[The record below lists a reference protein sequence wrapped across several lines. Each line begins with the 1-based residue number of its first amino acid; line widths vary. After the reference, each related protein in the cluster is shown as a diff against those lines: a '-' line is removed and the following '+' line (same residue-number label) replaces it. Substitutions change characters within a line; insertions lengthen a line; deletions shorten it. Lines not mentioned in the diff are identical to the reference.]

1 MAEKQLL
8 DQYGNVIKLDKG
20 LMKEVIAT
28 PTLKGVR
35 AVKTNSV
42 ATGLNPVKCA
52 RLIKAANEGDI
63 FDYLTMAEEAEE
75 LSGHYYSVLSTRKLA
90 IRGVEPIVSAASE
103 DKKDIE
109 IAEEVKAI
117 VEGAEFTD
125 LVAGLIDAISKGF
138 SVCEVIYNT
147 APNKWTPTSYNWIDP
162 RNFTFDKESRTIPL
176 LLQDG
181 GDPSSLAYGKFVY
194 HTPKL
199 KSGITIRGGL
209 ARVVL
214 WPLMFAS
221 FSERDWMAFT
231 EVFGMPIRVGKYSGK
246 PTEEEINVLWQ
257 AVAGIASNS
266 AAVIP
271 ESMTID
277 FVTSSN
283 SANGDKI
290 FASAADHFNATISKI
305 VLGQTMTTEDGSSNA
320 QAQVHND
327 VRLDILEADCK
338 ALAST
343 IQRDLIA
350 PYIVWNYGTNV
361 KAPKI
366 SFPVPKPEDM
376 VAFVEAVTKLVPL
389 GLEVSEQDVREKLG
403 ISEPAKGAKLLS
415 IAGVDIPPGSDGE
428 KINKTALN
436 ALMNSKKT
444 LSADDL
450 LDELE
455 DDYFDDFVAVSGGL
469 ADTVLDELDVAE
481 NFADFRDALDD
492 AIYNGSSLEEFKQ
505 QLAMNGFLARAAGD
519 LND

>member
-1 MAEKQLL
+1 MADRQLL
-8 DQYGNVIKLDKG
+8 DQYGNPIKLDKG
-20 LMKEVIAT
+20 LMKEVIAKPAT
-28 PTLKGVR
+28 KGVR

-75 LSGHYYSVLSTRKLA
+75 LSGHYYSVLQTRKLA
-90 IRGVEPIVSAASE
+90 IRGIEPVVTAASD

-109 IAEEVKAI
+109 IAEEVREI
-117 VEGAEFTD
+117 VEAAAFTD

-138 SVCEVIYNT
+138 SVCEIIYDT
-147 APNKWTPTSYNWIDP
+147 SPDKWTPTSYNWIDP
-162 RNFTFDKESRTIPL
+162 RNFTFDKASRTIPL
-176 LLQDG
+176 LLRDDV
-181 GDPSSLAYGKFVY
+181 DPEPLPYGKFVY

-214 WPLMFAS
+214 WPLMFSS

-231 EVFGMPIRVGKYSGK
+231 EVFGMPIRVGRYSGK

-271 ESMTID
+271 ESMRID
-277 FVTSSN
+277 FVESSN
-283 SANGDKI
+283 SANGSAI

-305 VLGQTMTTEDGSSNA
+305 VLGQTMTTEDGSSNS

-327 VRLDILEADCK
+327 VRLDILEADAK

-343 IQRDLIA
+343 VQRDVVD
-350 PYIVWNYGTNV
+350 PYVMFNHGASV
-361 KAPKI
+361 KSPKVTW
-366 SFPVPKPEDM
+366 PVSKPEDM
-376 VAFVEAVTKLVPL
+376 KVFTDAVVRLVPL

-403 ISEPAKGAKLLS
+403 ISEPAEGAKLLS
-415 IAGVDIPPGSDGE
+415 IVGVNIPPGRDGE
-428 KINKTALN
+428 KTSKTALN
-436 ALMNSKKT
+436 ALANSKKKQ
-444 LSADDL
+444 SADDL

-455 DDYFDDFVAVSGGL
+455 ADYFDDFVEASGELVDKVLDGL
-469 ADTVLDELDVAE
+469 AGAD
-481 NFADFRDALDD
+481 NFDDFRDALDD
-492 AIYNGSSLEEFKQ
+492 AIKNGSSLEDFKE
-505 QLAMNGFLARAAGD
+505 QLAMNGFIARAFGD
-519 LND
+519 VND